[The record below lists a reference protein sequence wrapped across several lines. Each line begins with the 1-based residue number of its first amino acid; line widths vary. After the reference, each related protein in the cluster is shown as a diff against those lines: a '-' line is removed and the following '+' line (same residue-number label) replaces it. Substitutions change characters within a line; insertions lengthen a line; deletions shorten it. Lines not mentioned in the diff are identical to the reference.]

1 MITAVKPNMD
11 YCLAFLNQLLES
23 DLTDRQKAS
32 ISMSNIETLLENEN
46 FNTVDSIL
54 STISYEKMPNI
65 LIYAVL
71 MTTVRFEK

>member
-1 MITAVKPNMD
+1 
-11 YCLAFLNQLLES
+11 
-23 DLTDRQKAS
+23 
-32 ISMSNIETLLENEN
+32 MSNIEILLENEN

-54 STISYEKMPNI
+54 STISYEKMPNR